1 MNERHVGKLVHVP
14 SDTTL
19 KKFQNG
25 AVIKFC
31 VTKEPTSV
39 LVVENHLQDKVGVY
53 YNGEKW
59 YVAER
64 DIYDIKFDQIN

>member
-1 MNERHVGKLVHVP
+1 MNKAHVGKLVHVP
-14 SDTTL
+14 SNTTL

-25 AVIKFC
+25 AVVKFC
-31 VTKEPTSV
+31 VTKEPSSV
-39 LVVENHLQDKVGVY
+39 LIIESQLQDKVGIY

-64 DIYDIKFDQIN
+64 DVYDIKIDQTN